1 LPHEAVLLKMVK
13 VFLGGGMA
21 VADFNKKIG
30 QKE

>member
-1 LPHEAVLLKMVK
+1 MVK
-13 VFLGGGMA
+13 VFLRGGGMA

>member
-1 LPHEAVLLKMVK
+1 MVK
-13 VFLGGGMA
+13 VFLGGGGMA